1 MAKTLVEFENE
12 LLDVMTL
19 FRITRKQLW
28 NEQTEQI
35 EFCIIFNEDLPEK
48 FLVRDLVFR
57 FASSELRDKKMKE
70 LKNKIGELE
79 HINIL

>member
-57 FASSELRDKKMKE
+57 FASSELRDKKMRE